1 MKKVFKPFSI
11 EAAKNGARIITKSGK
26 NVNILKYDLKVRNY
40 YCIVATVELETD
52 VEVVYTYD
60 TKGRFYQSPCPDD
73 SDLIIEEN
81 DFEDGDIIA
90 DDKGCVAIFKK
101 YTIENQFL
109 FYAQLGYKGNLVYD
123 YDNAIDIVHL
133 ATEQEKRKLFDAL
146 AKKGKRWNAEKKAIE
161 DIKEENDY
169 KFQRGDAVMVKD
181 DDDDI
186 WCPAIFIDYNYDSN
200 HHYPFI
206 TTKGIYKMCIDYDS
220 NRELAYTQNNPK

>member
-1 MKKVFKPFSI
+1 MKKVLKPFDI
-11 EAAKNGARIITKSGK
+11 EKAKEGARIITKSGK
-26 NVNILKYDLKVRNY
+26 NVNILKYDLKVRND

-133 ATEQEKRKLFDAL
+133 ATEQEKKKLFDAL
-146 AKKGKRWNAEKKAIE
+146 AKEDKRWNAEKKAIE
-161 DIKEENDY
+161 DVKEEKKCEFKRGQAVLVRDNDSE
-169 KFQRGDAVMVKD
+169 
-181 DDDDI
+181 I
-186 WCPAIFIDYNYDSN
+186 WRPAIFIDYNYDSN

-206 TTKGIYKMCIDYDS
+206 TTNGRYKMCIDYDS
-220 NRELAYTQNNPK
+220 NRELVYTQNNPK